1 MFNEMERLE
10 QKHKPIHR
18 RRSGAECDRGMT
30 MGENNWTGT
39 KTRDTTEME
48 ISLSPGDRETQHG

>member
-1 MFNEMERLE
+1 MERLE

-39 KTRDTTEME
+39 KRRDTTEME